1 MCLAVAVA
9 QAGGA
14 PITVVD
20 TSKVFGRA
28 KQYLMVV
35 EGHMAKDRLDS
46 AMRWSFVLRDILEP
60 YPEHPLYMKA
70 TLQYAEILRNSG
82 RQRDAVRAMI
92 QGVRVA
98 THKEPL
104 AQAYNQMAGL
114 YYELGYSDSAYYF
127 VDLSIK
133 NTVRGKS
140 NLTFRNVWMLGALD
154 RSTGRYTEAIRHLQ
168 EALRTMPAEE
178 LANRNVILNH
188 LGQCYLALGKKKEA
202 LDTLQYAYEDSK
214 QNGTVSQQAFV
225 ARVYFV
231 AAAKL
236 DAFEETLF
244 MQVLGYQDTLHKYQQ
259 ASNIALL
266 ETREELS
273 AQREKNVALTLKANA
288 QAEQQRLLV
297 FGGIGVLF
305 ISGLL
310 FGFYLTARRQKE
322 KIEDQNVILSAQQE
336 ELKSKQEDL
345 EQLNASKDA
354 LLSVV
359 SHDVRG
365 PLITLGATLQLLAQ
379 GHLSDEETK
388 VVLQGLA
395 ERVRDTETLLNDVL
409 LWTKG
414 NMLGLLAEDVL
425 LNPVDIMEEVLVQSR
440 PLLQT
445 NHVEVEVLGTPV
457 PFYGDPGLIK
467 VVFRNIL
474 ANAIRHGAKPGVV
487 TIHYVSNETE
497 AGFCVKDKGKGMPQE
512 LVERLMASRV
522 EVGLPNRSMLSL
534 GGLGLVL
541 VKDFTHR
548 QKGRLDVTSS
558 KEGTCLKVWMRR

>member
-1 MCLAVAVA
+1 MCLAGAVA
-9 QAGGA
+9 QAGDA
-14 PITVVD
+14 PIPVVD
-20 TSKVFGRA
+20 TSKAFGRA
-28 KQYLMVV
+28 QRYLMVV

-46 AMRWSFVLRDILEP
+46 AMRWSYVVREMLEP

-70 TLQYAEILRNSG
+70 TLQYAEILRNLG
-82 RQRDAVRAMI
+82 RQREAVHAMIHAVRE
-92 QGVRVA
+92 A

-104 AQAYNQMAGL
+104 AQAYNRMAGI
-114 YYELGYSDSAYYF
+114 YYELGYTDSAYYF
-127 VDLSIK
+127 ADLSIK
-133 NTVRGKS
+133 NTVSGQA
-140 NLTFRNVWMLGALD
+140 NLTFRNEWMLGALD
-154 RSTGRYTEAIRHLQ
+154 RSLGRYQEAIRHLQ
-168 EALRTMPAEE
+168 QALRTMPTEE
-178 LANRNVILNH
+178 LANRNIILNH
-188 LGQCYLALGKKKEA
+188 LGQCYMGLGKKKEA
-202 LDTLQYAYEDSK
+202 LDTLHFAFVDSK
-214 QNGTVSQQAFV
+214 QNGTVSQQAFA
-225 ARVYFV
+225 ARAYFV
-231 AAAKL
+231 AVAKL

-244 MQVLGYQDTLHKYQQ
+244 MQVLAYQDSLHKYQQ

-273 AQREKNVALTLKANA
+273 TQREKNVALTLKANA

-310 FGFYLTARRQKE
+310 FGFYITARRQKD
-322 KIEDQNVILSAQQE
+322 KIEDQNIILSAQQE

-365 PLITLGATLQLLAQ
+365 PLITLGTTLQLLAQ

-388 VVLQGLA
+388 MVLQGLA

-414 NMLGLLAEDVL
+414 NMQGLLAEDGL
-425 LNPVDIMEEVLVQSR
+425 LNPVDIVEEVLVQSR

-457 PFYGDPGLIK
+457 PFYGDAGLLK
-467 VVFRNIL
+467 VVVRNIL
-474 ANAIRHGAKPGVV
+474 TNAIRHGAKPGVV
-487 TIHYVSNETE
+487 TIHYVSSETE
-497 AGFCVKDKGKGMPQE
+497 AGICVQDRGKGMPQE
-512 LVERLMASRV
+512 LVERLTAPQL
-522 EVGLPNRSMLSL
+522 EVSLPNRSMLSL

-541 VKDFTHR
+541 VKDFVYR
-548 QKGRLDVTSS
+548 QKGRLDATSS
-558 KEGTCLKVWMRR
+558 KKGTRLTVWMRR